1 MRLRCHG
8 LRDVVP
14 WCGSF
19 LEILEDE
26 DLITGGLEGLVGNF
40 AEIRSN
46 FKDFRDWRTR
56 SLRHLNLLSWFHP
69 FSELSDVVLTT
80 LLCSSSLSSIGK
92 MMNVRWRKEIKKQE
106 KHKGNKCVFPLMN
119 KWNIK

>member
-1 MRLRCHG
+1 MRIRWRA
-8 LRDVVP
+8 LRDVVWVP

-26 DLITGGLEGLVGNF
+26 DLITGGLEGLAGNF

-46 FKDFRDWRTR
+46 FKDFSDWRTR

-69 FSELSDVVLTT
+69 FSELSHVVLTI
-80 LLCSSSLSSIGK
+80 LSCSSSLRSIGK
-92 MMNVRWRKEIKKQE
+92 MMKVS
-106 KHKGNKCVFPLMN
+106 
-119 KWNIK
+119 